1 MDLWF
6 WGSPMS
12 RNYFYVIVMYY
23 SVFFYDLPIKYHDH
37 PNCSNQNYKNH
48 YFLSSLPPLWKS
60 AILKKPPKISHHLP
74 LIFHIHW
81 AFQVFGLL
89 LMVASH
95 FLRLNY
101 HKKLIFH
108 PYSTSY
114 SITWICLRNHQQIKH
129 FFYNFPKY
137 LNVPLGKTN
146 PLQQIQDS

>member
-6 WGSPMS
+6 WGSPIS
-12 RNYFYVIVMYY
+12 RNYYYVIVMSY
-23 SVFFYDLPIKYHDH
+23 SVFLWYTNKIPWSSQLFKSKLQE
-37 PNCSNQNYKNH
+37 SL
-48 YFLSSLPPLWKS
+48 FLSSLPPLVEIRHSKETS
-60 AILKKPPKISHHLP
+60 KNIPPSS
-74 LIFHIHW
+74 IFHIHW

-108 PYSTSY
+108 SYSTSY
-114 SITWICLRNHQQIKH
+114 STTWICLRNHQKIKH
-129 FFYNFPKY
+129 FPYNFPKY